1 MWCEEQRHEE
11 EEKRNKCWAEEEAVR
26 QEPEKENPLYYD
38 IQTLYILPPLQSTF
52 CVLTTCFFYPL
63 RETHRIK
70 QSAVRSLNRCEE
82 KTKRNT
88 VEKGCC
94 DSKQRLIKLGNT
106 FGTHSVAIQI
116 PLVIK
121 AKGHRLPPKYAH
133 FVETRL
139 DEPPPP
145 NSLYLNPPPL
155 LLSWWN
161 NWGSLLS
168 CLVLTPLSILGHHG
182 SGRQAAENERI
193 SQWRER
199 GGVIAPI
206 NQRNKKS
213 F

>member
-1 MWCEEQRHEE
+1 MWCEEQREEE
-11 EEKRNKCWAEEEAVR
+11 EEKRNKCWAEEEAVK
-26 QEPEKENPLYYD
+26 QEPEKENPRYYTD
-38 IQTLYILPPLQSTF
+38 TLYPPSPSIYILRTNHLLF
-52 CVLTTCFFYPL
+52 HPL

-70 QSAVRSLNRCEE
+70 QGAVRSLNRCEE
-82 KTKRNT
+82 KAKRNT
-88 VEKGCC
+88 IEKACC

-161 NWGSLLS
+161 NWGSPLS

-182 SGRQAAENERI
+182 SGQAGRRLGTKE
-193 SQWRER
+193 
-199 GGVIAPI
+199 
-206 NQRNKKS
+206 
-213 F
+213 